1 MLLFS
6 IPFYIMLLA
15 MFVHAMFQGADDSRH
30 SVVSAFVLN
39 SWYHSHQYHTAATAL
54 HQLKE
59 SKPFPRSDTIADH
72 DRAQY
77 CVEHF
82 GSCTIAEM
90 ESLKNG
96 MSFFTAFLLSAAQS
110 HFVS

>member
-1 MLLFS
+1 MLRFS
-6 IPFYIMLLA
+6 KPFYNILLA
-15 MFVHAMFQGADDSRH
+15 MFVHALFQGADDSRH
-30 SVVSAFVLN
+30 SMVSAFVLN
-39 SWYHSHQYHTAATAL
+39 SWDHSYQYHSTATAL
-54 HQLKE
+54 NQLKV
-59 SKPFPRSDTIADH
+59 SKPFPRSDAIADH

-96 MSFFTAFLLSAAQS
+96 TSFYNGLLP
-110 HFVS
+110 